1 MKPVK
6 VIMIIVIQMFLMN
19 YAVAQNNQ
27 SEKPFESAVHPD
39 FVQKS
44 ENNKHEESKKTNSSE
59 NKMTPLQK
67 KGAAAAFLIG
77 AAVIT
82 EAVLIYKLNS
92 VLENSRKKTW
102 HITI

>member
-44 ENNKHEESKKTNSSE
+44 ENNNNEESKKTNS
-59 NKMTPLQK
+59 
-67 KGAAAAFLIG
+67 
-77 AAVIT
+77 
-82 EAVLIYKLNS
+82 
-92 VLENSRKKTW
+92 
-102 HITI
+102 